1 MIQKIVDTIQK
12 ICEKDE
18 KFNFISFN
26 STRHKTI
33 SFSINTKQY
42 FKGSTIHEGAIIII
56 DDSICSYL
64 LFNVEDTSHR
74 LSLDYIKDS
83 NFLEHIL
90 SIFMN
95 KVYELFVL
103 YLTFIKNLESIKD
116 EVELLIKPQYIR
128 DLKINELLK

>member
-1 MIQKIVDTIQK
+1 MIQKTVDTIQK

-26 STRHKTI
+26 PTRHKTI

-56 DDSICSYL
+56 GDSICSYL
-64 LFNVEDTSHR
+64 LLNVEDTSHR
-74 LSLDYIKDS
+74 LSFNYIKDS

-103 YLTFIKNLESIKD
+103 YLTFQKNLESIKD
-116 EVELLIKPQYIR
+116 EVELLTKTQYIR